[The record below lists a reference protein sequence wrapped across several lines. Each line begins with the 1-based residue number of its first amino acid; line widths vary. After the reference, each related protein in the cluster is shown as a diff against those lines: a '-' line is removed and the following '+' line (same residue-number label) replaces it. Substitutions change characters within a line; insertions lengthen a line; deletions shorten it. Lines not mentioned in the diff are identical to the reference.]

1 MEGLGEKKLHLP
13 ILKSGKRQK
22 SLLGRSVSTNFVADC
37 SFTLILKRV
46 FGGGN
51 GDGGSFGG
59 GGGRGGWQ
67 TLASTICKGKALGEF
82 ETRFS
87 MSSSKE

>member
-1 MEGLGEKKLHLP
+1 MEGLGKKKLHLP

-22 SLLGRSVSTNFVADC
+22 SLLGRSVSTHFVADC
-37 SFTLILKRV
+37 SFTRILKRV

-51 GDGGSFGG
+51 GDGGSLGWGG
-59 GGGRGGWQ
+59 GGGWQ
-67 TLASTICKGKALGEF
+67 TLTSTISKGKALGEF

-87 MSSSKE
+87 MSSSKV

>member
-1 MEGLGEKKLHLP
+1 MGEKATFTSFEVRKT
-13 ILKSGKRQK
+13 S
-22 SLLGRSVSTNFVADC
+22 RSVSTHFVADC

-51 GDGGSFGG
+51 GDDGLC
-59 GGGRGGWQ
+59 GGRGGWQ
-67 TLASTICKGKALGEF
+67 TLASTISKGKALGEF

-87 MSSSKE
+87 MSSSKV

>member
-1 MEGLGEKKLHLP
+1 MHGGVGGEKATFTSFEVK
-13 ILKSGKRQK
+13 KKK
-22 SLLGRSVSTNFVADC
+22 SLLARSFSTHFVADC

-51 GDGGSFGG
+51 GDGGSL

>member
-13 ILKSGKRQK
+13 LLKFKKK
-22 SLLGRSVSTNFVADC
+22 SLLGRSFSTHFVADC

-51 GDGGSFGG
+51 GDGGSLGG
-59 GGGRGGWQ
+59 EGRV
-67 TLASTICKGKALGEF
+67 ANP
-82 ETRFS
+82 RFYHL
-87 MSSSKE
+87 

>member
-22 SLLGRSVSTNFVADC
+22 SLLGRSVSTHFVADC
-37 SFTLILKRV
+37 SFTRILKLV

-51 GDGGSFGG
+51 GDGGSLGW
-59 GGGRGGWQ
+59 GRGGGWQ
-67 TLASTICKGKALGEF
+67 TLTSTISKGKALGEF

>member
-13 ILKSGKRQK
+13 LLKLKKK
-22 SLLGRSVSTNFVADC
+22 SLLGRSFSTHFVADC

-51 GDGGSFGG
+51 GDGSSLGG
-59 GGGRGGWQ
+59 GGEGGKPSLLPFVREKPW
-67 TLASTICKGKALGEF
+67 ASLKQGLV
-82 ETRFS
+82 
-87 MSSSKE
+87 

>member
-22 SLLGRSVSTNFVADC
+22 SLLGRSVSTHFFADC
-37 SFTLILKRV
+37 SFTRILKRV

-51 GDGGSFGG
+51 GDGGSLGG
-59 GGGRGGWQ
+59 GGEGGKPSLLPFVREKPW
-67 TLASTICKGKALGEF
+67 ASLKQGLV
-82 ETRFS
+82 
-87 MSSSKE
+87 

>member
-22 SLLGRSVSTNFVADC
+22 SLLGRSVSTHFVADC
-37 SFTLILKRV
+37 SFTRILRRV

-51 GDGGSFGG
+51 VDGGSLGWGG
-59 GGGRGGWQ
+59 GGGGGKPSLLPFLREKPW
-67 TLASTICKGKALGEF
+67 ASLKQGLV
-82 ETRFS
+82 
-87 MSSSKE
+87 

>member
-22 SLLGRSVSTNFVADC
+22 SLLGRSVSTHFVADC
-37 SFTLILKRV
+37 SFTRILKRV

-51 GDGGSFGG
+51 GDGGSLGWGG
-59 GGGRGGWQ
+59 GEGGKPSLLPFLREKPW
-67 TLASTICKGKALGEF
+67 ASLKQGLV
-82 ETRFS
+82 
-87 MSSSKE
+87 

>member
-22 SLLGRSVSTNFVADC
+22 SLLGRSVSTHFVADC
-37 SFTLILKRV
+37 SFTRILKRV

-51 GDGGSFGG
+51 GDGGSLGRG
-59 GGGRGGWQ
+59 GGGRQ
-67 TLASTICKGKALGEF
+67 TLASTISKGKALGKF

-87 MSSSKE
+87 MSSSKV

>member
-22 SLLGRSVSTNFVADC
+22 SLLGRSVSTHFVADC
-37 SFTLILKRV
+37 SFTRILKRV

-59 GGGRGGWQ
+59 GGGWQ
-67 TLASTICKGKALGEF
+67 TLASTISKGKALGEF

-87 MSSSKE
+87 MSSSKV

>member
-1 MEGLGEKKLHLP
+1 MEGLGKKKLHLP

-22 SLLGRSVSTNFVADC
+22 SLLGRSVSTHFVADC
-37 SFTLILKRV
+37 SFTRILKRV

-51 GDGGSFGG
+51 GDGGSLGWGG
-59 GGGRGGWQ
+59 GGGWQ
-67 TLASTICKGKALGEF
+67 TLASTISERKALGEF

-87 MSSSKE
+87 MSSSKV